1 MKVLASLEKTGI
13 KRWILLFLIIC
24 LFFYGVV
31 VYAQELDPKNRGN
44 GNISGNKVL
53 LYRFSLWN
61 SSLNDILNN
70 FPTPEDPELRQFSGD
85 VSLLIKEENGFIEG
99 LEQKDKAQSTIILGG
114 IFPFVSLPNQDVE
127 NPEGLFSNDSIS
139 FFWYLKKKF

>member
-1 MKVLASLEKTGI
+1 MKVLSSLEKTGI
-13 KRWILLFLIIC
+13 NRWIVLFLIIC

-31 VYAQELDPKNRGN
+31 AYAQESDPKNRGN

-53 LYRFSLWN
+53 LHRFSLWN
-61 SSLNDILNN
+61 SGLNDILKN
-70 FPTPEDPELRQFSGD
+70 FPAPEDPELRQFSGD
-85 VSLLIKEENGFIEG
+85 VSLLIKEESRFIEG
-99 LEQKDKAQSTIILGG
+99 LEQKDKAQSTIIWGG